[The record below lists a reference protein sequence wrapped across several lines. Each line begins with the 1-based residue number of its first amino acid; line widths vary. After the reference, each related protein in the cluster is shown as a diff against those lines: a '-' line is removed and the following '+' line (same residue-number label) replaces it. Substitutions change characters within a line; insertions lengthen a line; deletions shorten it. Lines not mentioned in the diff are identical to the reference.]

1 MKFGESIPLPLLGL
15 ALILL
20 PAVLAGL
27 QVARAEEPSGNAEV
41 SAEGDF
47 RLYCAECHGDD
58 GRGDGPKSFGLS
70 APAPDLTKLRARN
83 GGTFPREMLAR
94 VIDGR
99 EDIALHGGRE
109 MPVWG
114 QWFKME
120 AAAELGGAEG
130 DEDSIHRRVENL
142 IDFIES
148 LQD

>member
-99 EDIALHGGRE
+99 EDIGQRAEAGGQRDAGE
-109 MPVWG
+109 RQIEVAGAYFEVDPS
-114 QWFKME
+114 
-120 AAAELGGAEG
+120 LGE
-130 DEDSIHRRVENL
+130 
-142 IDFIES
+142 
-148 LQD
+148 